1 MVASTWGRLHNHTI
15 GRSPTEG
22 VTMSFD
28 WTLIIHIGIIS
39 AGLMLATVIR
49 TRVRFF
55 QRFLIPNAL
64 TAGFIL
70 LPLYNFVFPLL
81 GLDTMTLEAMTY
93 HLLAVSFVAM
103 SLRKGPKRKADGRIF
118 ANSVSVLS
126 QYAIQTIIGLLLT
139 FVLMSTIMPDLY
151 HSFGWLMPLGFV
163 LGPGQA
169 FSIGEGWRV
178 AGIEGAGSVGLTF
191 AAIGFILSSFGGV
204 FLINYGLR
212 RGWMSKDHAD
222 AINKQGIKR
231 GVYPRGSRLPVG
243 SLLTTETE
251 AIDSMTLNG
260 GLVLIAYFLAYLF
273 LEFAQWALGFIGP
286 TGERL
291 ATNLWGISFIFAAMA
306 GLGIKSLLTALK
318 VDHIID
324 NQTLNRVGGF
334 AVDYM
339 VASAIAA
346 ISIVIV
352 KAYWFPILLM
362 SAIAGALCF
371 IQIPW
376 FTSRIFKDH
385 QFHRMLVIFGVSTG
399 TLSTGLALLRVVDP
413 DFETPVAN
421 DYAYASG
428 ITFVLAIPFILSINL
443 PVRAYE
449 TGDMLFFWIAL
460 GVAFAYLAF
469 VSVSYLLLA
478 KERAFASANQVWH
491 KD

>member
-1 MVASTWGRLHNHTI
+1 MT
-15 GRSPTEG
+15 
-22 VTMSFD
+22 FD
-28 WTLIIHIGIIS
+28 WTLFVHIGIIS
-39 AGLMLATVIR
+39 AALMVSTFIR

-70 LPLYNFVFPLL
+70 LPLYNFVFPAL
-81 GLDTMTLEAMTY
+81 GLDSMTLEALTY
-93 HLLAVSFVAM
+93 HLLSVSFVAM
-103 SLRKGPKRKADGRIF
+103 SLRKAPKRPNDGRIF
-118 ANSVSVLS
+118 ATSVAVLS
-126 QYAIQTIIGLLLT
+126 QYAIQTTVGLLLT
-139 FVLMSTIMPDLY
+139 LLLISTIMPELF

-178 AGIEGAGSVGLTF
+178 AGIEGAGSIGLTF
-191 AAIGFILSSFGGV
+191 AAIGFIVSSFGGV

-212 RGWMSKDHAD
+212 KGWMSKEHAD

-231 GVYPRGSRLPVG
+231 GVFPRGSRLPVG

-260 GLVLIAYFLAYLF
+260 GLVLISYLVAYVFLSGM
-273 LEFAQWALGFIGP
+273 QWALGFVGP

-291 ATNLWGISFIFAAMA
+291 ATNLWGISFIFAAIA
-306 GLGIKSLLTALK
+306 GLGIKGLLTAFK
-318 VDHIID
+318 ADHILD
-324 NQTLNRVGGF
+324 NQTLNRVSGF

-339 VASAIAA
+339 VTAAIAA
-346 ISIVIV
+346 ISLVIV
-352 KAYWFPILLM
+352 GQYWFPILLL
-362 SAIAGALCF
+362 SFFGTGLCF
-371 IQIPW
+371 LLVPW

-385 QFHRMLVIFGVSTG
+385 QFHRMLLIFGVSTG

-413 DFETPVAN
+413 EFETPVAS

-428 ITFVLAIPFILSINL
+428 ITFILAIPFILSINL

-449 TGDMLFFWIAL
+449 TGDMLYFWLAL
-460 GVAFAYLAF
+460 GIAALYLAF
-469 VSVSYLLLA
+469 TFIAYLFLA
-478 KERAFASANQVWH
+478 KKRAFASASQVWH

>member
-1 MVASTWGRLHNHTI
+1 
-15 GRSPTEG
+15 
-22 VTMSFD
+22 
-28 WTLIIHIGIIS
+28 
-39 AGLMLATVIR
+39 IR
-49 TRVRFF
+49 TRIRFF

-70 LPLYNFVFPLL
+70 LPLYNFVFPAL
-81 GLDTMTLEAMTY
+81 GLDSMTLEALTY
-93 HLLAVSFVAM
+93 HLLSVSFVAM
-103 SLRKGPKRKADGRIF
+103 SLRKAPKRPNDGRIF
-118 ANSVSVLS
+118 ATSVAVLS
-126 QYAIQTIIGLLLT
+126 QYAIQTTVGLLLT
-139 FVLMSTIMPDLY
+139 FLLISTIMPELF

-178 AGIEGAGSVGLTF
+178 AGIEGAGSIGLTF
-191 AAIGFILSSFGGV
+191 AAIGFIVSSFGGV

-212 RGWMSKDHAD
+212 KGWMSKEHAD

-231 GVYPRGSRLPVG
+231 GVFPRGSRLPVG

-260 GLVLIAYFLAYLF
+260 GLVLISYLVAYIF
-273 LEFAQWALGFIGP
+273 LEGMQWALGFVGP

-291 ATNLWGISFIFAAMA
+291 ATNLWGISFIFAAIA
-306 GLGIKSLLTALK
+306 GLGIKGLLTAFRA
-318 VDHIID
+318 DHILD
-324 NQTLNRVGGF
+324 NQTLNRVSGF

-339 VASAIAA
+339 VTAAIAA
-346 ISIVIV
+346 ISLVIV
-352 KAYWFPILLM
+352 GQYWLPILLL
-362 SAIAGALCF
+362 SAAGTGLCF
-371 IQIPW
+371 LLVPW

-385 QFHRMLVIFGVSTG
+385 QFHRMLLIFGVSTG

-413 DFETPVAN
+413 EFETPVAS

-449 TGDMLFFWIAL
+449 TGDMLYFWLAL
-460 GVAFAYLAF
+460 GIAALYLAF
-469 VSVSYLLLA
+469 TFVAYLFLA
-478 KERAFASANQVWH
+478 KKRAFASASQVWH

>member
-1 MVASTWGRLHNHTI
+1 
-15 GRSPTEG
+15 
-22 VTMSFD
+22 MSFD
-28 WTLIIHIGIIS
+28 WTVFVHIGIIS
-39 AGLMLATVIR
+39 AALMLATFIR

-70 LPLYNFVFPLL
+70 LPLYNYVFPLF
-81 GLDTMTLEAMTY
+81 GLDSMTLEALTY
-93 HLLAVSFVAM
+93 HLLSVSFVAM
-103 SLRKGPKRKADGRIF
+103 SLRKAPRREKDGTIF
-118 ANSVSVLS
+118 ATSVAVLS
-126 QYAIQTIIGLLLT
+126 QYAIQTVIGLLLT
-139 FVLMSTIMPDLY
+139 LVLITTIMPDLF

-178 AGIEGAGSVGLTF
+178 AGIEGAGSIGLTF
-191 AAIGFILSSFGGV
+191 AAIGFIVSSFGGV

-212 RGWMSKDHAD
+212 KGWMSKEHAD

-260 GLVLIAYFLAYLF
+260 GFVLIAYFVAYLV
-273 LEFAQWALGFIGP
+273 LEGLTFALGLIGP

-291 ATNLWGISFIFAAMA
+291 AANLWGISFIFAAVV
-306 GLGIKSLLTALK
+306 GLGIKGLLYLLK
-318 VDHIID
+318 SDHILD
-324 NQTLNRVGGF
+324 NQTLNRVSGF

-339 VASAIAA
+339 VTSAIAA
-346 ISIVIV
+346 ISIVV
-352 KAYWFPILLM
+352 VTQYWLPILLLAAV
-362 SAIAGALCF
+362 STVFCF
-371 IQIPW
+371 VQVPW
-376 FTSRIFKDH
+376 FTSRIFNDH
-385 QFHRMLVIFGVSTG
+385 QFHRMLLIFGVSTG

-413 DFETPVAN
+413 DFETPVAS

-443 PVRAYE
+443 PVSAYE
-449 TGDMLFFWIAL
+449 TGDMLYFWLAL
-460 GVAFAYLAF
+460 GVALAYLLF
-469 VSVSYLLLA
+469 VFIAYLGLA
-478 KERAFASANQVWH
+478 KNRAFARAREVWH
-491 KD
+491 TD